1 MRTFLPEDYIP
12 AKQGETPKVIKF
24 TVGHVINPISVQK
37 VDGLEVVI
45 YATDPADPL
54 AKYAIDE
61 WEGYIDWTLEQ
72 GTFIDATIKPSTY
85 DAYEDEV
92 VYTISFT
99 PKHLV
104 PQNGYIEIDFPKQ
117 VSVPDYSYSQS
128 SCAGVETSA
137 FGSN

>member
-1 MRTFLPEDYIP
+1 MRGFLPEDYIP
-12 AKQGETPKVIKF
+12 AKVGETPKTIKF
-24 TVGHVINPISVQK
+24 TVGTVINPISVQK

-45 YATDPADPL
+45 YATNPDNEDE
-54 AKYAIDE
+54 KWAIDE
-61 WEGYIDWTLEQ
+61 WIGYIGWELEQ
-72 GTFIDATIKPSTY
+72 GTFIDASIKPSTY

-128 SCAGVETSA
+128 SCAAVETSA
-137 FGSN
+137 FESN